1 MDQLPRRI
9 VEGFGSLSPA
19 RKALLAATGGG
30 ALALA
35 LLLYSWSSQANFV
48 PLYSGLDQSDSGR
61 IVDQLRSRGV
71 SFELSASGAT
81 VSVPQS
87 EVDELR
93 LDFAA
98 QGLPEG
104 GNIGFEL
111 FDGNGFTATDFVQR
125 LNFQRGLQGELARTI
140 ETFSAVESAR
150 VHIVLPERSLFVSD
164 QRPAT
169 ASVVL
174 RLRPGGG
181 LSTSEVAA
189 VAHLVSGAVE
199 GLEKASITIVD
210 TSGAVLYDGAQ
221 VTANGGIGLGLDR
234 LEMQRNYEQ
243 AIERDVQALL
253 DRSIG
258 AGHSV
263 VQVRAT
269 LNFDRVETETEAFAP
284 DTEGQGVVRSSTAV
298 TESYSTDGGEL
309 LGAVPGAVAN
319 VPGANTSLPTP
330 VADATDST
338 EGGTGTSYVRT
349 ESVSN
354 FEIGRTVTRNVQAP
368 GDVER
373 LSVSLLL
380 DESVTA
386 EQATTLSDA
395 VAAAVGIDKSRGD
408 TIVLGQLPFDR
419 SAITAAEAA
428 FASEASQQQLL
439 GYARMGLPA
448 IVLLIAFF
456 FFRLLMR
463 SVSKRVSY
471 QATEAT
477 AGSALA
483 AGAPIALPAGRR
495 AAAALPQPT
504 EQQDTRSEV
513 EQRVTSMAQNQPDA
527 VAQVVQ
533 AWLRDE

>member
-1 MDQLPRRI
+1 M
-9 VEGFGSLSPA
+9 
-19 RKALLAATGGG
+19 
-30 ALALA
+30 
-35 LLLYSWSSQANFV
+35 
-48 PLYSGLDQSDSGR
+48 
-61 IVDQLRSRGV
+61 
-71 SFELSASGAT
+71 
-81 VSVPQS
+81 
-87 EVDELR
+87 
-93 LDFAA
+93 
-98 QGLPEG
+98 
-104 GNIGFEL
+104 
-111 FDGNGFTATDFVQR
+111 
-125 LNFQRGLQGELARTI
+125 
-140 ETFSAVESAR
+140 
-150 VHIVLPERSLFVSD
+150 
-164 QRPAT
+164 
-169 ASVVL
+169 
-174 RLRPGGG
+174 
-181 LSTSEVAA
+181 
-189 VAHLVSGAVE
+189 
-199 GLEKASITIVD
+199 
-210 TSGAVLYDGAQ
+210 
-221 VTANGGIGLGLDR
+221 TANGGIGLGLDR

-243 AIERDVQALL
+243 AIDRDVQALL

-439 GYARMGLPA
+439 GYARMGLPV
-448 IVLLIAFF
+448 IVLLIAFFF

>member
-9 VEGFGSLSPA
+9 AESFRSLSSA

-30 ALALA
+30 AMALA
-35 LLLYSWSSQANFV
+35 LLLYSWSSQTNFV
-48 PLYSGLDQSDSGR
+48 PLYGGLDPSDSGR
-61 IVDQLRSRGV
+61 IVDQLRSRDV
-71 SFELSASGAT
+71 AFELSASGAT

-93 LDFAA
+93 LNFAA

-111 FDGNGFTATDFVQR
+111 FDGSGFTATDFVQR

-140 ETFSAVESAR
+140 ETFSAVESTR
-150 VHIVLPERSLFVSD
+150 VHVVLPERSLFVSD

-174 RLRPGGG
+174 RLRPGRA

-189 VAHLVSGAVE
+189 IAHLVSGAVE
-199 GLEKASITIVD
+199 GLEKASVTIVD

-221 VTANGGIGLGLDR
+221 VAANGSIGLGLDR

-253 DRSIG
+253 DSAVG

-269 LNFDRVETETEAFAP
+269 LNFDRLETETETFAP
-284 DTEGQGVVRSSTAV
+284 DTDGDGVMRSSTSV
-298 TESYSTDGGEL
+298 TESYATEGGEL

-319 VPGANTSLPTP
+319 VPGANTGLPTP
-330 VADATDST
+330 VASATEST
-338 EGGTGTSYVRT
+338 ESGTGTSYVRT

-354 FEIGRTVTRNVQAP
+354 FEIGRTVTRSVEAP

-395 VAAAVGIDKSRGD
+395 VAAAVGIDQSRGD

-439 GYARMGLPA
+439 GYARMALPV

-463 SVSKRVSY
+463 SVSNRASY
-471 QATEAT
+471 QAVEAV
-477 AGSALA
+477 AGGALA
-483 AGAPIALPAGRR
+483 AGAPLALPAGRR
-495 AAAALPQPT
+495 APTALPQPT
-504 EQQDTRSEV
+504 EQQETRSEV
-513 EQRVTSMAQNQPDA
+513 EQRVTTMAQSQPDA